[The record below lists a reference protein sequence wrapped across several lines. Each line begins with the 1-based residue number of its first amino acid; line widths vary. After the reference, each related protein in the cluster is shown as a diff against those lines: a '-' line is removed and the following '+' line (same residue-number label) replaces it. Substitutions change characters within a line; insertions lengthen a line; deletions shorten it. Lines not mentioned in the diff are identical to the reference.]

1 MDAMD
6 EASSWASGGATA
18 AGATQEDPYARLQGG
33 LADQEPAALLAE
45 TERQKEFAGTRKPLR
60 CPALLLSLCARLRCC
75 LNRTLPPFRV
85 SDSPRQ
91 SDR

>member
-33 LADQEPAALLAE
+33 LTILAPLLAE
-45 TERQKEFAGTRKPLR
+45 TERQKEVAGTRKP
-60 CPALLLSLCARLRCC
+60 CVAPLLLNLCARLRCC
-75 LNRTLPPFRV
+75 LTRPHCRGSSGSQTRRAQF
-85 SDSPRQ
+85 
-91 SDR
+91 DR

>member
-33 LADQEPAALLAE
+33 LTCLAALLAE

-75 LNRTLPPFRV
+75 LNHTLPRWFRV